1 MKKGTGY
8 GATAKTMAGARM
20 CTRHLDYSCIDTP
33 PSPERGAGI
42 GAEEGIVATYL
53 PPGSPA
59 PADIPDLATG
69 AAIDSAA
76 MLADAPAD
84 AEPPHLGGGATG
96 DDARPE
102 PWEDGA
108 MWKTR
113 NAKERSSWI
122 KDTLLDGA
130 ELSPQTNVAGTSD
143 PFREF
148 LRGAARFYIA
158 RASPTATWAEGR
170 LRAFGCYSQRFQHKV
185 IGDLDRFQ
193 GRSAVRHY
201 KNYCF
206 FYKYVSRGVGFAY
219 DAGMRSYF
227 VGQEAMSVHHKRP
240 KRGTRSDGTD
250 VVQQPYIVWYFD
262 HSWVDLPAAHTAVL
276 RELLGVADAKVNAA
290 PLGQWSVL
298 DAVATAVAVDI
309 PDMCGRVVDAL
320 TNDTELQCRLATAA
334 GGVEPSGLLSQWREL
349 RTAANMLRLN
359 CDQPVPAHMTLGT
372 GTEHIVAA
380 LALVW
385 RVDIVLLR
393 REDEPWVAGIRCG
406 LPYTGPWQAGVEV
419 RTPVVLYQPAQSG
432 DPWRTVSCIDPMH
445 GEATIDKP
453 GAKVMQPMPHGKDA
467 GCTKE
472 VEEIDKI
479 LERLMIDTKES
490 VLADKY
496 MAIQSRDM
504 EADEMRV
511 LTPAEIAKIRNK
523 LYTTDPKIQDMLDK
537 NELKL
542 RIVKMHKKILKTI
555 EKMRDTEER
564 EEAAER
570 AEGMPVCSGV
580 DANATTGMTL
590 AGREEPAYARLAA
603 KFTGLLLQAL
613 SYDATKMLSSG
624 ELKNIEWIMAMDTA
638 SKTLMGAVGYSES
651 EVKVLAVL
659 RNKEGTGGVL
669 LTHAMWQMRGDTTKL
684 TVESVDSAVAFYQ
697 KMGFIECEKK
707 KSPGGGTITMQR
719 EASEVQLRQKE
730 GVTLIKYEK
739 SEWGDDVILGCVN
752 DVASSEKML
761 ELYGEV
767 VDEREMNRLEEAVQK
782 RDSVAVDLDREFQL
796 PNGTFPGIG
805 ARLVMYENN
814 DGEKVAAA
822 LEVQLKTMEKE
833 KTIVEVTAGRVYRE
847 NPKDAEIVLSTMI
860 HYLIATVMD
869 YDDGTDGQGGVREY
883 DKIVEILSGRVWYG
897 LTKDDAGSLK
907 WVGRTHRE
915 RFNKY
920 ADADARALVRVRGET
935 AGRTSK
941 LELQNMEW
949 GHLEEP
955 VSYSFGNMVVTWFE
969 NNSGDM
975 AVHPEDSS
983 DEERNVNSPSLSDYD
998 EPMDI
1003 DSEAE
1008 AEAEAGAE
1016 PGDED
1021 EAAGDPEQEEEEAS
1035 VAMVCED
1042 GEITRKIA
1050 AAREKHKRL
1059 EEQKQKAVESMQ
1071 ANNEVAEAAEEARKK
1086 AEEVGEEA
1094 KKKAEE
1100 AKKKAEEL
1108 NTELVRAADDISK
1121 LEDEHRARVKIDEER
1136 SGLEK
1141 QKQALQKQMME
1152 LDEKIRANKRKRD
1165 AMDSQATDDPESN
1178 KRQKKQ

>member
-20 CTRHLDYSCIDTP
+20 CTQHLDYSGIDTP
-33 PSPERGAGI
+33 PSPGRGAAM
-42 GAEEGIVATYL
+42 GAGEGIVTEYL

-108 MWKTR
+108 MWKTG

-250 VVQQPYIVWYFD
+250 VAQQPYIVWYFD

-334 GGVEPSGLLSQWREL
+334 GGVDPSGLLSQWREL
-349 RTAANMLRLN
+349 RTAANMLRAN
-359 CDQPVPAHMTLGT
+359 CDQLVPAHMTLGT

-380 LALVW
+380 LGLVW

-406 LPYTGPWQAGVEV
+406 LPYTGPLQAGVEV
-419 RTPVVLYQPAQSG
+419 RTPVVLYQPEQSG

-445 GEATIDKP
+445 GEATIEKP
-453 GAKVMQPMPHGKDA
+453 GAKVMQPKPHK
-467 GCTKE
+467 
-472 VEEIDKI
+472 
-479 LERLMIDTKES
+479 
-490 VLADKY
+490 
-496 MAIQSRDM
+496 
-504 EADEMRV
+504 
-511 LTPAEIAKIRNK
+511 
-523 LYTTDPKIQDMLDK
+523 
-537 NELKL
+537 
-542 RIVKMHKKILKTI
+542 
-555 EKMRDTEER
+555 R
-564 EEAAER
+564 EEGEEVAEK
-570 AEGMPVCSGV
+570 AEGMKVSKNLDGNL
-580 DANATTGMTL
+580 ATGMTI
-590 AGREEPAYARLAA
+590 AVREEPEFVRLAA
-603 KFTGLLLQAL
+603 KFTGVLLQAL
-613 SYDATKMLSSG
+613 SYDAIKMLSSG
-624 ELKNIEWIMAMDTA
+624 ELRNIDWILAMDTE
-638 SKTLMGAVGYSES
+638 SKTLVGGVGYSES
-651 EVKVLAVL
+651 EVKVLGTL
-659 RNKEGTGGVL
+659 RPRGGTGGAL
-669 LTHAMWQMRGDTTKL
+669 MTHAISQMGGETKKL
-684 TVESVDSAVAFYQ
+684 TVESVDEAVEFYQ
-697 KMGFIECEKK
+697 KMGFVECKK
-707 KSPGGGTITMQR
+707 KRSAECVTMTMQR
-719 EASEVQLRQKE
+719 EAAEVQLREKE
-730 GVTLIKYEK
+730 GVTLVKYDK
-739 SEWGDDVILGCVN
+739 SEWGEDVILGCVN

-761 ELYGEV
+761 ELYRDT
-767 VDEREMNRLEEAVQK
+767 VDERVMSTLEKVVRK
-782 RDSVAVDLDREFQL
+782 RDSVAVDQDRGFQL
-796 PNGTFPGIG
+796 RYGAFPGIG
-805 ARLVMYENN
+805 ARLVMYEDD
-814 DGEKVAAA
+814 DGGKVAAA
-822 LEVQLKTMEKE
+822 LEVQLKTMDKE
-833 KTIVEVTAGRVYRE
+833 KTVVEVTVGRVYRE
-847 NPKDAEIVLSTMI
+847 HPKDAEIVLSAMI

-869 YDDGTDGQGGVREY
+869 YDDGTDGPRHEGVRDYE
-883 DKIVEILSGRVWYG
+883 KIVEILSGRVWYG
-897 LTKDDAGSLK
+897 LTQEDAGALK

-920 ADADARALVRVRGET
+920 ADADARALVRVRGD
-935 AGRTSK
+935 APGRTSK
-941 LELQNMEW
+941 IEFQNMEW
-949 GHLEEP
+949 GHLETP
-955 VSYSFGNMVVTWFE
+955 VSYSFGNMVVKWFE
-969 NNSGDM
+969 NTSGDM

-983 DEERNVNSPSLSDYD
+983 DEERDVNSPSLSDGD

-1021 EAAGDPEQEEEEAS
+1021 EATGEPKQEEGEASPEQNEAS
-1035 VAMVCED
+1035 VPMVCED

-1050 AAREKHKRL
+1050 AAIEKHKRMKDNA
-1059 EEQKQKAVESMQ
+1059 EERKR
-1071 ANNEVAEAAEEARKK
+1071 EAAESMRQAEDSEQKAKDDRKKAEDSEQKAKDDRKK
-1086 AEEVGEEA
+1086 AEEETRTLEESNTELA
-1094 KKKAEE
+1094 KA
-1100 AKKKAEEL
+1100 AEEL
-1108 NTELVRAADDISK
+1108 AK
-1121 LEDEHRARVKIDEER
+1121 LEDEHRDKTKAKMDE
-1136 SGLEK
+1136 LKK
-1141 QKQALQKQMME
+1141 QKQEMNNTMQREMQAMREQLDRLQQMHVQKSAE
-1152 LDEKIRANKRKRD
+1152 FDEQIRACERKRD

-1178 KRQKKQ
+1178 KRQKRQ